1 MKKQRHVFQVKEHD
15 KSLRGTNP
23 NEMEI
28 SNLPNDEFKVIVI
41 KMLPKLHFKR
51 GGTS

>member
-15 KSLRGTNP
+15 KSLRGKNP

-28 SNLPNDEFKVIVI
+28 SNLPKKEFKAMVI
-41 KMLPKLHFKR
+41 KMITGLRKEQR
-51 GGTS
+51 SIG